1 MTGNPARR
9 RLTTIVA
16 ASLWLVLAFLVWNV
30 CFDYGVRM
38 SQFRFLAAR
47 TAFLRGTGP
56 RVEMANTMSQGIGQ
70 SAWSAT
76 IACAPCAAVGIAVAL
91 AGWQRRP

>member
-1 MTGNPARR
+1 MTGSPSRR

-38 SQFRFLAAR
+38 TQFRFLEAR

-56 RVEMANTMSQGIGQ
+56 RVEMADAMSQGIGQ

-76 IACAPCAAVGIAVAL
+76 LACAPCAAVGIVVAM
-91 AGWQRRP
+91 AGCQRRT